1 MLKNITFAN
10 PQFFWLLLV
19 LPLMVVWYGY
29 WNKKSKPNVTLSSTI
44 AFKKI
49 SSWKDYL
56 YHFLFA

>member
-44 AFKKI
+44 AFKKM
-49 SSWKDYL
+49 SSWKD
-56 YHFLFA
+56 